1 MTPDEDRIERAA
13 AAAIAGRLIVFPT
26 DTVYGIGARPDDA
39 AATGR
44 LFEAKGRPPEL
55 ELPVLIGS
63 ADEARRIAVFDDR
76 AEALA
81 RRLWPGPLTIVVPRS
96 EASRAWELGGDP
108 STIGVRM
115 PRHPVPLAVL
125 RTTGPLATT
134 SANRSGE
141 PPAKTCEELEATF
154 GSVVDA
160 FLCDPEPLEGEP
172 STVVDLGGPGWRLL
186 REGAV
191 SERAIRE
198 VFGRGDRPPV

>member
-1 MTPDEDRIERAA
+1 VTPDEDRIERAA

-44 LFEAKGRPPEL
+44 LFEAKGRPRDL

-63 ADEARRIAVFDDR
+63 ADEARRIAVLDDR

-81 RRLWPGPLTIVVPRS
+81 RRFWPGPLTIVVPRS

-115 PRHPVPLAVL
+115 PRHPVALALL
-125 RTTGPLATT
+125 RTTGPLAAT

-154 GSVVDA
+154 GDA
-160 FLCDPEPLEGEP
+160 VETHLCDPEPLDGEP
-172 STVVDLGGPGWRLL
+172 STVVELVEHGWRLL
-186 REGAV
+186 REGAA
-191 SERAIRE
+191 SERAIHE
-198 VFGRGDRPPV
+198 VLGRGDRPPV